1 MPCSLHPVQNCL
13 VPLPV
18 HSLISAFAGHIPFSL
33 ACSEW
38 IVTTCQTVLQELF
51 CHPLKY
57 MCHVFYE
64 VALFFVGLGCTFT
77 TLFII
82 IQLWIREGQGP
93 YSEWPLKLNLNSSE
107 GNSSAALGDSSKWR
121 WSIGYGIHY
130 LLSNWTSWP
139 CLNVY
144 SREYYNGNFIN
155 ICRKENIK
163 ENKIYHPHFLP

>member
-1 MPCSLHPVQNCL
+1 MFSPPARPQFDKRICRSHTVQLGLFRVNSNYLSDCVTGVVLSSLEIHVL
-13 VPLPV
+13 HFLW
-18 HSLISAFAGHIPFSL
+18 SGLI
-33 ACSEW
+33 
-38 IVTTCQTVLQELF
+38 
-51 CHPLKY
+51 
-57 MCHVFYE
+57 
-64 VALFFVGLGCTFT
+64 FVGLDCTFT

-82 IQLWIREGQGP
+82 IQLWIQEGQGP

-163 ENKIYHPHFLP
+163 QNKIYHPHFLP